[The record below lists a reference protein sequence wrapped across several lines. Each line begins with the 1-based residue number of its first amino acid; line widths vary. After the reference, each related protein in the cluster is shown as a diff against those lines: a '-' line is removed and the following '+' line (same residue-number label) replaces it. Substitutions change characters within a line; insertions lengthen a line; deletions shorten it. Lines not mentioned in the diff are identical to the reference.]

1 MYGEG
6 NQTNKFI
13 LCVIMK
19 NFYIVTM
26 FTTYCARRLIF
37 KSPFQ

>member
-13 LCVIMK
+13 LHVIMK
-19 NFYIVTM
+19 NFILYNVHNILCQKAN
-26 FTTYCARRLIF
+26 F
-37 KSPFQ
+37 